1 LSRALSDLRAQLA
14 DAEQRE
20 RSLAT
25 RLHDAQV
32 DVKSASK
39 RQQQQ
44 QEVISKLEQQAVQM
58 REAAHANHA
67 AANENARVLAE
78 VRQQLN
84 VARDEKCRLDS
95 ALMSESQSH
104 SRIVEDLQAR
114 INKLTGSEASLQSEV
129 QRLTLKNA
137 TQSNDLMLVH
147 KECKLQADS
156 ATFVRKALQDSD
168 SENRNIKAAVLRLEE
183 KCAGLE
189 LQVSSLEQQLQDE
202 KLLHL
207 SANKKVKGLEEHT
220 EELRASLQRPM
231 DEVLQQYRTVS
242 AELQLCRSNYAI
254 ISSERVALEVE
265 LKAHQEQVQLLL
277 RKMSLLEADLLD
289 FHSLRHSETN
299 LRQQLADMQKKYDA
313 AQLGLERSS
322 ALCRNLEMRLD
333 SAQSHSSR
341 LQQEVSAKAS
351 RNSDLEE
358 LGKASSRNAAAM
370 QAHVLQLEEEC
381 TRLKKL
387 LDESVDMRIVAAKM
401 SDLETQA
408 RSSSNALAKQKSEK
422 NAAAEKIRDLTQQLE
437 LAARQITQGEAQ
449 ARQLMLVQKQLE
461 ESEKECEGLKRQR
474 QVSCGVVL

>member
-1 LSRALSDLRAQLA
+1 
-14 DAEQRE
+14 
-20 RSLAT
+20 
-25 RLHDAQV
+25 
-32 DVKSASK
+32 
-39 RQQQQ
+39 
-44 QEVISKLEQQAVQM
+44 
-58 REAAHANHA
+58 
-67 AANENARVLAE
+67 
-78 VRQQLN
+78 
-84 VARDEKCRLDS
+84 
-95 ALMSESQSH
+95 
-104 SRIVEDLQAR
+104 
-114 INKLTGSEASLQSEV
+114 
-129 QRLTLKNA
+129 
-137 TQSNDLMLVH
+137 
-147 KECKLQADS
+147 
-156 ATFVRKALQDSD
+156 
-168 SENRNIKAAVLRLEE
+168 
-183 KCAGLE
+183 
-189 LQVSSLEQQLQDE
+189 
-202 KLLHL
+202 
-207 SANKKVKGLEEHT
+207 
-220 EELRASLQRPM
+220 M

-381 TRLKKL
+381 SRLKKL

-461 ESEKECEGLKRQR
+461 ESEKECEGLRRQR
-474 QVSCGVVL
+474 QVRARLRGL